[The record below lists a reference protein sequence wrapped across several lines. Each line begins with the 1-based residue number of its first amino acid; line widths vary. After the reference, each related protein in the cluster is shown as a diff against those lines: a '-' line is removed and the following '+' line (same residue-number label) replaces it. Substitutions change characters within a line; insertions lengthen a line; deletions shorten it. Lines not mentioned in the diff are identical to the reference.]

1 MIISETYR
9 IIKYI
14 SSHPL
19 NKKNKISSILNFF
32 YWQIYSR
39 FFKRKKEFKWI
50 DNSSLIAYKGESAV
64 TANLYT
70 GMSEFY
76 EMGFL
81 MHFLRSDDIFVD
93 IGANSGIY
101 TVLASKVMGSRSICI
116 EPIHIAVERIK
127 EHVKINQIQNLVEI
141 HNIGLGDKDHE
152 VMFTSNYDCTNHVIV
167 NTSEN
172 NQNLISQKIKTLN
185 SILNLNDE
193 YVLKIDTEGYEYNI
207 LKGANKILNQGKII
221 AIIIEINGSGAK
233 YGFND
238 NDIHI
243 ELKKYGYYPIKY
255 DPLTKK
261 ISKIID
267 QNDNNYIF
275 IKDSIKVTERV
286 SKSSKFKMHT
296 NRGFLI

>member
-1 MIISETYR
+1 MIGDRELDWDW
-9 IIKYI
+9 
-14 SSHPL
+14 SSDDYKEEYVEGDFDGHCM
-19 NKKNKISSILNFF
+19 SSINGNRLNRNAHTKVKATQLTKILDNCYVKF
-32 YWQIYSR
+32 
-39 FFKRKKEFKWI
+39 I
-50 DNSSLIAYKGESAV
+50 DFLSL
-64 TANLYT
+64 
-70 GMSEFY
+70 
-76 EMGFL
+76 
-81 MHFLRSDDIFVD
+81 
-93 IGANSGIY
+93 
-101 TVLASKVMGSRSICI
+101 
-116 EPIHIAVERIK
+116 
-127 EHVKINQIQNLVEI
+127 
-141 HNIGLGDKDHE
+141 
-152 VMFTSNYDCTNHVIV
+152 
-167 NTSEN
+167 
-172 NQNLISQKIKTLN
+172 
-185 SILNLNDE
+185 
-193 YVLKIDTEGYEYNI
+193 DTEGYEYNI